1 MENQQSTK
9 KWYEKRGLLILLFFI
24 FPPLGI
30 YGMLQRK
37 TATWKKVVYILP
49 SAFISL
55 FLAMGIYASLTMDKY
70 ATAIDY
76 YNKKDYENAY
86 YYFSRVSSDDK
97 NYDDAIAKIEE
108 LKPIVDSINLEK
120 EKMEKA
126 VAEEKRL
133 AKEQKELAKEQKELA
148 KEQKEL
154 EKEQKE
160 REKAIAK
167 AKNPVLVYP
176 EIQQKFIKVIEDM
189 EKEYEDA
196 PNELKKS
203 AVRAKRGKF
212 IKEVLGN
219 TRSFNNW
226 IVKVRSLETTS
237 NGKAI
242 FLVKIDGTSI
252 DMGTT
257 NNEFSDIFENTL
269 IDQSSPLYN
278 IIAELNK
285 GDKVLVSGTFLPS
298 DRNELDYIE
307 EYSITEKGSMTA
319 PHFAVRFKTITKQ

>member
-133 AKEQKELAKEQKELA
+133 AKEQKELAKEQKEL
-148 KEQKEL
+148 

-160 REKAIAK
+160 REKAI